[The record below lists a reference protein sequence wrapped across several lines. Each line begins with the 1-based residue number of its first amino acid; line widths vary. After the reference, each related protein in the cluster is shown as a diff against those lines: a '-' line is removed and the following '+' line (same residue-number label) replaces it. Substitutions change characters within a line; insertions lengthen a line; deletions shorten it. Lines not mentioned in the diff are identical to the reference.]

1 MTRPGWLVVF
11 SGLVPQYSTRV
22 GAMARN
28 LFEIIFKMKNMG
40 VGNKFTRTCY
50 NKYPGAPR

>member
-1 MTRPGWLVVF
+1 MVF

-50 NKYPGAPR
+50 NKYPGAHR